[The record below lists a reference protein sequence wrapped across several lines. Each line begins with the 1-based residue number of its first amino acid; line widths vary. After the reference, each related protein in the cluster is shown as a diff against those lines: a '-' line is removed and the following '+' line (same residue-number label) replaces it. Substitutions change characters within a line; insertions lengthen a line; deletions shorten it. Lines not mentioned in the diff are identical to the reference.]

1 MKRHCGN
8 TTRASARLAEAT
20 IDFAL
25 PDRDRV
31 TEDFFP
37 KLSQKRWLLLKMAA
51 RRDGDIRIHNGPAG
65 VAMGEINSV

>member
-1 MKRHCGN
+1 MRLGTPAMKRHCGN

-37 KLSQKRWLLLKMAA
+37 KLSQKR
-51 RRDGDIRIHNGPAG
+51 
-65 VAMGEINSV
+65 